1 MSEQEKIQ
9 TADDRPQMA
18 NPIPEDDGMAEGHG
32 ISIPEACRELGD
44 EAEFVH
50 PADLA
55 DHLENLSLEKQVC
68 ALRHMPTEDAAEALA
83 ELEGSVAVDVLENLD
98 ADVAAQIIAEME
110 PDDAADVLDELDE
123 EHRDVLLGKLTRED
137 SEELRNLLN
146 FDPDSAAGVMNTEL
160 ILLEEN
166 MTADEAITH
175 IRSEMED
182 KESPYSAY
190 VVDKNDKLVGVL
202 SLRDLMLAR
211 PGTIVGDAVSGQSVV
226 SVPYD
231 MDKGEVA
238 NLLSHY
244 NYLAMPV
251 VDYEGHIMGV
261 VTYDDIMDIMH
272 EEASAD
278 MLGMVGADPEE
289 SVDTPWKESVRKRL
303 PWLVVNMVN
312 SALSASVVYMFEGS
326 IAQMA
331 ALAVLMP
338 MVANQAGNT
347 GQQALAVMIR
357 QLATDRFETKKAWM
371 AVLREA
377 KIGLVTGLFMAMLA
391 LCGAWG
397 FTGNPL
403 VGMVMA
409 GALLCDMMLGAV
421 AGGSIPLIFR
431 ALGRDPAQ
439 ASSIFLTT
447 ITDGAGFFI
456 FLGLATMFLF

>member
-182 KESPYSAY
+182 KESPYYAY

-261 VTYDDIMDIMH
+261 VTYDDTMDIMH

>member
-261 VTYDDIMDIMH
+261 ANSDDIMDIMH
-272 EEASAD
+272 EEDRAD

-357 QLATDRFETKKAWM
+357 QLATDRFESKKAWM

-439 ASSIFLTT
+439 ASSILLTT

>member
-1 MSEQEKIQ
+1 MSEQKKIQ
-9 TADDRPQMA
+9 TADDRPQTA

-44 EAEFVH
+44 ETEFVH

-182 KESPYSAY
+182 KESPYYAY
-190 VVDKNDKLVGVL
+190 VVDRNDKLVGVL

-211 PGTIVGDAVSGQSVV
+211 PGTIVGDAVAGQSVV

-357 QLATDRFETKKAWM
+357 QLATDRFEPKKAWM

-377 KIGLVTGLFMAMLA
+377 KIGLVTGLFMSILA

>member
-1 MSEQEKIQ
+1 
-9 TADDRPQMA
+9 
-18 NPIPEDDGMAEGHG
+18 MAEGHG

-182 KESPYSAY
+182 KESPYYAY

-409 GALLCDMMLGAV
+409 GALLCDM
-421 AGGSIPLIFR
+421 
-431 ALGRDPAQ
+431 
-439 ASSIFLTT
+439 
-447 ITDGAGFFI
+447 
-456 FLGLATMFLF
+456 